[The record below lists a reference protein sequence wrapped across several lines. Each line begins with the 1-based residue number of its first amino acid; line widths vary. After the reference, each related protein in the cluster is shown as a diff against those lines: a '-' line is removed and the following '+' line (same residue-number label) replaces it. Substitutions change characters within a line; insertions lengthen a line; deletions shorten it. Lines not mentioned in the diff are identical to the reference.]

1 MGLSVMIINIVYLI
15 SFICSIYIALSL
27 LKLRKNPLIGIY
39 CCAYCLLCCN
49 ILSGVIFKN
58 DLSSAPKAFCFFQGY
73 MVQFICYITSMSA
86 ICFSHEIYSLLM
98 NHKHS
103 TFFESKKGYY
113 LLIILYPLI
122 MGIPLFIICFKTDA
136 IIPRE
141 LKCDVANPIWV
152 RLLGYSG
159 ANFILS
165 IPGMY
170 FSARSA
176 YILYKHL
183 DRFKDFSLNEDTSQS
198 SQTFPNSPNSQ
209 ITQSPI
215 SRQFSQ
221 TKNNLDQKR
230 YSLTKEAVIRMS
242 ILSSS
247 IILIHCLGS
256 IGTIISVLTHESLS
270 KKVNL
275 NDWAGSVIGICTFLI
290 FGFSKEI
297 RNAWH

>member
-1 MGLSVMIINIVYLI
+1 M
-15 SFICSIYIALSL
+15 
-27 LKLRKNPLIGIY
+27 
-39 CCAYCLLCCN
+39 
-49 ILSGVIFKN
+49 
-58 DLSSAPKAFCFFQGY
+58 
-73 MVQFICYITSMSA
+73 
-86 ICFSHEIYSLLM
+86 
-98 NHKHS
+98 
-103 TFFESKKGYY
+103 
-113 LLIILYPLI
+113 
-122 MGIPLFIICFKTDA
+122 
-136 IIPRE
+136 
-141 LKCDVANPIWV
+141 
-152 RLLGYSG
+152 
-159 ANFILS
+159 
-165 IPGMY
+165 
-170 FSARSA
+170 
-176 YILYKHL
+176 